1 MKVKSES
8 KVAQSC
14 PTLST
19 PMDCSLPGSSVHGIF
34 QAKVLEWGVIA
45 FSEMK
50 LRPLII
56 PFLVI
61 KKICISIIDFFLP
74 ELMQLLF
81 ALLVGIEQ
89 KEKCSRQAEGQK
101 KKPENWVSSRKATE
115 EWNYVFILYHKIKEK
130 TFQYFYSRSTTSTN
144 YMQSREPS
152 LKKMK

>member
-1 MKVKSES
+1 
-8 KVAQSC
+8 
-14 PTLST
+14 
-19 PMDCSLPGSSVHGIF
+19 
-34 QAKVLEWGVIA
+34 
-45 FSEMK
+45 MK

-144 YMQSREPS
+144 YM
-152 LKKMK
+152 